1 MSVILG
7 KKYNFKELK
16 QSLLKLFNKQNYY
29 YIMINENNTA
39 LLSSVV
45 NYIQQPTKRAR
56 AKRKHLLNIIH
67 YENKGSYVIT
77 QVVYRFSWQYLKRY
91 DNINIFESEEYH
103 WLINNYKLHNNIVK
117 GVHVYYKEYEEKDK
131 QTKRKDET
139 LSISDEIFIDL
150 PEVHY
155 VDDSSDKEFFRMR
168 SISYNYI
175 GQVHWIQNQVRP
187 ALYINSIDT
196 THDSNGIRFDGNS
209 IFMRININKAHANLA
224 NDIRIV
230 NGAVYENKNQLIDRF
245 VGHWFSYT
253 MMLYYI
259 NVSHGWKFED
269 IDYDIIWNLGMY
281 LLSFAKPFVEK
292 DWIKGVKISHIRFL
306 FERRLYNELSKGI
319 KHYYLKLAKSK
330 LIIKNTRYAFPSSMS
345 KLNRKLFKA
354 RYIKPKTV
362 NQEKISRRNKQII
375 ELRQK
380 GYSEYTIAN
389 VMDMKRSTVHK
400 VLVLSSDGHS

>member
-1 MSVILG
+1 
-7 KKYNFKELK
+7 
-16 QSLLKLFNKQNYY
+16 
-29 YIMINENNTA
+29 MINENNTA

-45 NYIQQPTKRAR
+45 NYIQQPTKRVR
-56 AKRKHLLNIIH
+56 AKRKHILNIIH

-103 WLINNYKLHNNIVK
+103 WLIDNYKLHNNIVK

-139 LSISDEIFIDL
+139 LSISDEIFINL

-155 VDDSSDKEFFRMR
+155 VDDNSDKEFFRMR

-209 IFMRININKAHANLA
+209 IFMRININKAHDNLA

-345 KLNRKLFKA
+345 KLNRELFKA
-354 RYIKPKTV
+354 RYTKPKTV
-362 NQEKISRRNKQII
+362 NQEMLSRRNKQIL

-400 VLVLSSDGHS
+400 VLVLSSDNKS

>member
-1 MSVILG
+1 MMV
-7 KKYNFKELK
+7 
-16 QSLLKLFNKQNYY
+16 
-29 YIMINENNTA
+29 ENNTA

-45 NYIQQPTKRAR
+45 NYIQQPAKRAR
-56 AKRKHLLNIIH
+56 AKRKHILNIIH

-103 WLINNYKLHNNIVK
+103 WLIDNYKLHNNIVK

-131 QTKRKDET
+131 QTKIKDET
-139 LSISDEIFIDL
+139 FSISDEIFINL

-155 VDDSSDKEFFRMR
+155 VDDASDKEFFRMR

-345 KLNRKLFKA
+345 KLNRELFKA
-354 RYIKPKTV
+354 RYTKPKTV
-362 NQEKISRRNKQII
+362 NQEKLSRRNKQIL

-400 VLVLSSDGHS
+400 VLVLSSDNKS

>member
-1 MSVILG
+1 
-7 KKYNFKELK
+7 
-16 QSLLKLFNKQNYY
+16 
-29 YIMINENNTA
+29 MINENNTA
-39 LLSSVV
+39 LLSSAV

-103 WLINNYKLHNNIVK
+103 WLIDNYKLHNNIVK

-139 LSISDEIFIDL
+139 LSISDEIFINL

-155 VDDSSDKEFFRMR
+155 VDDASDKEFFRMR

-269 IDYDIIWNLGMY
+269 IDYDVIWNLGMY

-306 FERRLYNELSKGI
+306 FERRLFNELSKGI

-330 LIIKNTRYAFPSSMS
+330 LIIKNTRYAFPNSMS
-345 KLNRKLFKA
+345 KLNRELFKA
-354 RYIKPKTV
+354 RYTKPKTA
-362 NQEKISRRNKQII
+362 NQEMLSRRNKQIL

-389 VMDMKRSTVHK
+389 VLDMKRSTVHK

>member
-196 THDSNGIRFDGNS
+196 THNSNGIRFDGNS

-345 KLNRKLFKA
+345 KLNRELFKA

-362 NQEKISRRNKQII
+362 NQEKISRRNKQIL

>member
-1 MSVILG
+1 
-7 KKYNFKELK
+7 
-16 QSLLKLFNKQNYY
+16 
-29 YIMINENNTA
+29 MINENNTA

-56 AKRKHLLNIIH
+56 AKRKHILNIIH

-103 WLINNYKLHNNIVK
+103 WLIDNYKLHNNIVK

-139 LSISDEIFIDL
+139 LSISDEIFINL

-155 VDDSSDKEFFRMR
+155 VNDNSDKEFFRMR

-230 NGAVYENKNQLIDRF
+230 NGSVYENKNQLIDRF

-306 FERRLYNELSKGI
+306 FERRLFNELSKGI

-330 LIIKNTRYAFPSSMS
+330 LIIKNTRYAFPSNMS
-345 KLNRKLFKA
+345 KLNRELFKA

-362 NQEKISRRNKQII
+362 KQEMLSRRNKQIL
-375 ELRQK
+375 ELRKK

-400 VLVLSSDGHS
+400 VLVLSSDNKS

>member
-1 MSVILG
+1 
-7 KKYNFKELK
+7 
-16 QSLLKLFNKQNYY
+16 
-29 YIMINENNTA
+29 MINENNTA

-45 NYIQQPTKRAR
+45 NYIQQPIKRAR
-56 AKRKHLLNIIH
+56 VKRKHLLNIIH

-103 WLINNYKLHNNIVK
+103 WLIDNYKLHNNIVK

-139 LSISDEIFIDL
+139 LSISDEIFINL

-330 LIIKNTRYAFPSSMS
+330 LMIKNTRYAFPSSMS
-345 KLNRKLFKA
+345 KLNRELFKA
-354 RYIKPKTV
+354 RYIKPKTA
-362 NQEKISRRNKQII
+362 NQEMLSRRNKQIL

-400 VLVLSSDGHS
+400 VLVRTSDSRS

>member
-1 MSVILG
+1 
-7 KKYNFKELK
+7 
-16 QSLLKLFNKQNYY
+16 
-29 YIMINENNTA
+29 MINENNTV

-103 WLINNYKLHNNIVK
+103 WLIDNYKLHNNIVK

-139 LSISDEIFIDL
+139 LSISDEIFINL

-306 FERRLYNELSKGI
+306 FERRLFNELSKGI

-330 LIIKNTRYAFPSSMS
+330 LIIKNTRYAFPSNMS
-345 KLNRKLFKA
+345 KLNRELFKA
-354 RYIKPKTV
+354 RYAKPKTV
-362 NQEKISRRNKQII
+362 NQEMLSRRNKQIL

-389 VMDMKRSTVHK
+389 VLDMKRSTVHK
-400 VLVLSSDGHS
+400 VLVQTSDSKS

>member
-1 MSVILG
+1 
-7 KKYNFKELK
+7 
-16 QSLLKLFNKQNYY
+16 
-29 YIMINENNTA
+29 MINENNTA

-56 AKRKHLLNIIH
+56 VKRKHILNIIH

-103 WLINNYKLHNNIVK
+103 WLIDNYKLHNNIVK

-139 LSISDEIFIDL
+139 LSISDEIFINL

-155 VDDSSDKEFFRMR
+155 VNDNSDKEFFRMR

-345 KLNRKLFKA
+345 KLNRELFKA
-354 RYIKPKTV
+354 RYTKPKTIK
-362 NQEKISRRNKQII
+362 QEKLSIRNKQIL

-389 VMDMKRSTVHK
+389 IMDMKRSTVHK
-400 VLVLSSDGHS
+400 VLVLSSDDHS

>member
-1 MSVILG
+1 
-7 KKYNFKELK
+7 
-16 QSLLKLFNKQNYY
+16 
-29 YIMINENNTA
+29 MINENNTA

-56 AKRKHLLNIIH
+56 VKRKHILNIIH

-103 WLINNYKLHNNIVK
+103 WLIDNYKLHNNIVK

-139 LSISDEIFIDL
+139 LSISDEIFINL

-155 VDDSSDKEFFRMR
+155 VNDNSDKEFFRMR

-306 FERRLYNELSKGI
+306 FERRLFNELSKGI

-345 KLNRKLFKA
+345 KLNRELFKA
-354 RYIKPKTV
+354 RYTKPKTIK
-362 NQEKISRRNKQII
+362 QEKLSRRNKQIL

-380 GYSEYTIAN
+380 GYSEYTIASI
-389 VMDMKRSTVHK
+389 MDMKRSTVHK
-400 VLVLSSDGHS
+400 VLVLSSDDHS

>member
-1 MSVILG
+1 
-7 KKYNFKELK
+7 
-16 QSLLKLFNKQNYY
+16 
-29 YIMINENNTA
+29 MINENNTA

-345 KLNRKLFKA
+345 KLNRELFKA